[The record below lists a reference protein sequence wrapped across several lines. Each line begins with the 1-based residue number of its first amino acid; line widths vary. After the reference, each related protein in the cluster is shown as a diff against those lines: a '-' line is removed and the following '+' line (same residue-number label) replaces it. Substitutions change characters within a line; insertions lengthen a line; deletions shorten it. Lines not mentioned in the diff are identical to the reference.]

1 MLTLQ
6 INDEL
11 ETTLCALIEREHT
24 TPELLLQKLIN
35 HYIATN
41 KEDFFSSAGLWQ
53 DCDITQ
59 DSLREQAWRK

>member
-11 ETTLCALIEREHT
+11 ETTLCTLIEREHT

-41 KEDFFSSAGLWQ
+41 KEDFFPVLVCGKIA
-53 DCDITQ
+53 I
-59 DSLREQAWRK
+59 